1 MPTYQGFFDD
11 HTGTTTLIQLWAE
24 TQEQAIQPAQGQAIA
39 IAKRAGNPSI
49 LEEVREVKEV
59 AP

>member
-1 MPTYQGFFDD
+1 MPTYHVLFDD

-24 TQEQAIQPAQGQAIA
+24 TQEQAIQHARGQAIA
-39 IAKRAGNPSI
+39 LAKQADHPGIPG
-49 LEEVREVKEV
+49 EVREAKEV